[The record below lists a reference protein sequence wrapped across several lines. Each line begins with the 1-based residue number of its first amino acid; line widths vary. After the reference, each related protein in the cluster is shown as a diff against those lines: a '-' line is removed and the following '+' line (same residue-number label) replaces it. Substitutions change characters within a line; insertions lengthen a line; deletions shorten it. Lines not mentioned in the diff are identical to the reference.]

1 MNLKELIDLSD
12 KALARNNFKEAKN
25 LLEKAIKI
33 NSNIFELYHKLGL
46 INNNLGNFEDS
57 IEYFKKVTL
66 INPNFSAAFC
76 NLGIVYAK
84 LNNKNLA
91 IQNYLKAIEID
102 PKNFKAYYNLGNY
115 YLNNNDLNNAEKYYN
130 LSISIIPNNIYPYN
144 NLFQIYDRS
153 NNLKKLDEI
162 LQKAKNIFGINSIIE
177 FFIGISEYRKNNYQ
191 KVIKIFEKIKLNK
204 NDIPKNVLK
213 ANILAKCYDHMG
225 MYHEAFKFF
234 EISNKILVDVYK
246 KSVDKKKYTNTIE
259 KREKFFSRTNL
270 KIWKNT
276 NYKENNLDPV
286 FLIGFPRSGTTL
298 LDTILRTHSSIEV
311 LEEKPIVDKL
321 INEMEFII
329 NGDFSKLEKIDEH
342 TIKKLRLLYFENRK
356 KFLSTQKNKVYID
369 KLPLNIIHIGEIN
382 RIFPNSKYILALR
395 NPYDSVLSC
404 FMQPFVPNNAM
415 SNFSNLYDASK
426 LYDQVMQ
433 LWSKYEEILDL
444 KVHTIKY
451 EEIVN
456 NFDLTI
462 KDLLK
467 FLELDWNNEL
477 KEFYKTAEKRGI
489 INTPSYNQINKPL
502 YNQSIGRWK
511 NYEDK
516 FSETKKIL
524 DKWVNRFNY

>member
-1 MNLKELIDLSD
+1 MDLKELIDLSD
-12 KALARNNFKEAKN
+12 KALASNNLKEANNF
-25 LLEKAIKI
+25 LEKAIKI
-33 NSNIFELYHKLGL
+33 NPNIFQLYHKLGL
-46 INNNLGNFEDS
+46 INNSLGNFKDS

-84 LNNKNLA
+84 LDNKDLA
-91 IQNYLKAIEID
+91 IKNYLKATEID
-102 PKNFKAYYNLGNY
+102 PKNFKAYYNLGNF
-115 YLNNNDLNNAEKYYN
+115 YLSNNDLNNAEKYYN

-162 LQKAKNIFGINSIIE
+162 LQKAKNIFSLNPIIE

-204 NDIPKNVLK
+204 NDVPKNVLK
-213 ANILAKCYDHMG
+213 ANILAKCYDHIG
-225 MYHEAFKFF
+225 MYDKAFKFF
-234 EISNKILVDVYK
+234 EISNKILIDAYK
-246 KSVDKKKYTNTIE
+246 QNTDKKKYTDTIE
-259 KREKFFSRTNL
+259 KRAKFFSSTNL
-270 KIWKNT
+270 KIWKNY
-276 NYKENNLDPV
+276 NYKEKNSDPV

-311 LEEKPIVDKL
+311 LEEKPMIDKL
-321 INEMEFII
+321 INEMELII
-329 NGDFSKLEKIDEH
+329 NGDLSKLDNIEEH
-342 TIKKLRLLYFENRK
+342 KIKKLRLSYFENRK
-356 KFLSTQKNKVYID
+356 FFLSTQKNKIYID
-369 KLPLNIIHIGEIN
+369 KLPLNIIHVGEIN
-382 RIFPNSKYILALR
+382 RIFPNSKYILSLR

-415 SNFSNLYDASK
+415 SNFSNLYDATH

-433 LWSKYEEILDL
+433 LWTKYEKVLNL
-444 KVHTIKY
+444 QVHTIKY
-451 EEIVN
+451 EDIVN
-456 NFDLTI
+456 NFDFTI
-462 KDLLK
+462 KNLLK
-467 FLELDWNNEL
+467 FLQLDWNNDL

-502 YNQSIGRWK
+502 YSRSIQRWK

-524 DKWVNRFNY
+524 DKWVVKFNY